1 MEKKIEITIT
11 KDSTKVDLEN
21 TSNREVALVL
31 CHGVFNVCRE
41 CKIPIKVIT
50 DALNSADSF
59 MSKVVER
66 DTSENKSD
74 PEKLS
79 DLIDALKSKNMPLD
93 DIAALA
99 AILAMHD
106 ARNR

>member
-11 KDSTKVDLEN
+11 QESTKVDLKN
-21 TSNREVALVL
+21 TSNREVALAL

-41 CKIPIKVIT
+41 CKIPIKVVT
-50 DALNSADSF
+50 DVLNSADSF

-66 DTSENKSD
+66 DKPENKSD
-74 PEKLS
+74 HDKIS

-99 AILAMHD
+99 AILAIHD